1 MVDADLVVFVIAAAV
16 VVAAQALVVAFTRPR
31 PAGPFETAWMLVP
44 AIGVIVL
51 VVLAWRVVA
60 G

>member
-1 MVDADLVVFVIAAAV
+1 MDADLVVFVIALV
-16 VVAAQALVVAFTRPR
+16 LVLAAQAAVLATSRPK
-31 PAGPFETAWMLVP
+31 GGLELAWVLVP
-44 AIGVIVL
+44 AIGVVVL

>member
-1 MVDADLVVFVIAAAV
+1 VDADLVVFVVAV
-16 VVAAQALVVAFTRPR
+16 VMVLAAQAVVLATSRPKGI
-31 PAGPFETAWMLVP
+31 AEAAWVLVP

>member
-1 MVDADLVVFVIAAAV
+1 VDVDLVVFVIAV
-16 VVAAQALVVAFTRPR
+16 VMVLAAQAVVLVTSRPKGFAEVAWT
-31 PAGPFETAWMLVP
+31 LVP
-44 AIGVIVL
+44 AIGVILL